1 MKAALTYDPGCMS
14 ESITLGT
21 FTYSFHAG
29 GFELTD
35 ADTASVYF
43 YPYRYISCV
52 KFSKGKRVKIYLRGR
67 EYIYI
72 CLPESEPVGSLVQ
85 IYKALLFWMNGPAS
99 ASASVSASAA
109 PPGI

>member
-1 MKAALTYDPGCMS
+1 MKAALTYDPGRMS

-72 CLPESEPVGSLVQ
+72 CLPESEPVGSREILVQ
-85 IYKALLFWMNGPAS
+85 IYKALLFWMNGPV
-99 ASASVSASAA
+99 SASVPA
-109 PPGI
+109 PHSGI